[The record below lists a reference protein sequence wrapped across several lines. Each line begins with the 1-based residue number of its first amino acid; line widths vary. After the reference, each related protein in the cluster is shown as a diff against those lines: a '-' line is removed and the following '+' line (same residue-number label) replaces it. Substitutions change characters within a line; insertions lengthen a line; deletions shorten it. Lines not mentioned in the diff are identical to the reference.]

1 MNDEEFTFVDSFFIS
16 LENRG
21 GFMRTV
27 RYEFL
32 RPQEILD
39 AQKEKSIVYLP
50 LGPLEWHG
58 PAMPFGTDPLA
69 IEAAARKIAE
79 RAGGVV
85 LPTLYAGT
93 ERERDPELLDALG
106 FETDQYIV
114 GQDFPK
120 NTLPSMYMREEVF
133 SLIVREYLRMLVK
146 QKYKLVVILNGHGA
160 VNQCQVLDRLATEF
174 SNETDTKV
182 VVMMANPIDGSM
194 EFEGHATKAE
204 HAVQM
209 YLDETNVD
217 LSLLPQKPERL
228 KNCDWGIDGGNTY
241 RLQPNADKTVEEEC
255 DPRDATFE
263 IGREFFEKG
272 VDVAVDRV
280 IKIWEEMIR

>member
-1 MNDEEFTFVDSFFIS
+1 
-16 LENRG
+16 
-21 GFMRTV
+21 MRTV

-93 ERERDPELLDALG
+93 ERERDPELLDAMG
-106 FETDQYIV
+106 FATDQYIV

-120 NTLPSMYMREEVF
+120 NSLPSFYMREEVF
-133 SLIVREYLRMLVK
+133 SLVVREYLRMLVN
-146 QKYKLVVILNGHGA
+146 QKYKLIVILNGHGA
-160 VNQCQVLDRLATEF
+160 TNQCNVLDRLAVEF
-174 SNETDTKV
+174 TNETDSKV
-182 VVMMANPIDGSM
+182 VVMMANPEDGSM
-194 EFEGHATKAE
+194 AFEGHATKAE

-209 YLDETNVD
+209 YLDEDNVD
-217 LSLLPQKPERL
+217 LSQLPKKPERL

-241 RLQPNADKTVEEEC
+241 RLQPNADKTVEDEC
-255 DPRDATFE
+255 DPRDATAE

-272 VDVAVDRV
+272 VDVAVARV
-280 IKIWEEMIR
+280 NRIWKEVETEQMFAKRV